1 VYLKSILEIVY
12 FGTGIYFIRKIF
24 VIYLFFLCWNLDKA
38 ENNFAVFICS
48 CPLRLSIV
56 DWPAILSSPTDRQH
70 VIALFP
76 CAWGVELESSSIN
89 EDGTSSRGNPF
100 TPV

>member
-1 VYLKSILEIVY
+1 VLIPIKSQLGVMIMY
-12 FGTGIYFIRKIF
+12 
-24 VIYLFFLCWNLDKA
+24 FLCWNLDKA

-70 VIALFP
+70 VIALFHVLGG
-76 CAWGVELESSSIN
+76 AELESSSISK
-89 EDGTSSRGNPF
+89 DGTSSRGNPF